1 MCFNIILK
9 STSSSANGFLSWT
22 FPDTILCYVFRRP
35 HLSLPFN
42 NIIYLILD
50 YLTTPSV
57 GILHYK
63 KRKKGKGVSTQ
74 ATKACG
80 GVEVK
85 FHFLSTPILEG
96 GEWLA
101 LCHGRLTP

>member
-1 MCFNIILK
+1 MCFNIILI
-9 STSSSANGFLSWT
+9 STSNSAKGFLSWT
-22 FPDTILCYVFRRP
+22 YPDTILCYVFRRP

-63 KRKKGKGVSTQ
+63 KGGKNVNVFLRRPRKPV
-74 ATKACG
+74 A
-80 GVEVK
+80 E
-85 FHFLSTPILEG
+85 
-96 GEWLA
+96 
-101 LCHGRLTP
+101 

>member
-1 MCFNIILK
+1 MRFNIILK
-9 STSSSANGFLSWT
+9 STSNSANSLLPWAS
-22 FPDTILCYVFRRP
+22 PDTILCYVFHRP

-42 NIIYLILD
+42 NIIYSILY

-57 GILHYK
+57 GTLHYK
-63 KRKKGKGVSTQ
+63 KEKKCQSVSTQ

-80 GVEVK
+80 GVQVK
-85 FHFLSTPILEG
+85 LHSLSIPLLEG

-101 LCHGRLTP
+101 LRHGRLTP